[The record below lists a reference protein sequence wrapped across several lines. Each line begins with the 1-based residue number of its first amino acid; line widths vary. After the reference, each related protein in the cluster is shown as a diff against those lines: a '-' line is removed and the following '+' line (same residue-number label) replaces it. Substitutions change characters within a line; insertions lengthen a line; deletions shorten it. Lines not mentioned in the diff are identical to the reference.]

1 MKESKLIF
9 KEKELKK
16 IIILSG
22 GFDPVHVGHV
32 RMFEAA
38 KDEGAI
44 VFVGANSDA
53 WLSRKKGKPF
63 MPEVERIEILEA
75 FKSID
80 YVYTFNDDDDTACD
94 LIKKIVRE
102 YADKNE
108 DVKIFFGNG
117 GDRTN
122 DTTPEIEFCNQN
134 NIGMLWGV
142 GGGKIQSSSD
152 LIGKSKS

>member
-1 MKESKLIF
+1 M
-9 KEKELKK
+9 KK

-44 VFVGANSDA
+44 VVVGANSDA

-94 LIKKIVRE
+94 LIQKVIKV
-102 YADKNE
+102 
-108 DVKIFFGNG
+108 
-117 GDRTN
+117 
-122 DTTPEIEFCNQN
+122 Q
-134 NIGMLWGV
+134 
-142 GGGKIQSSSD
+142 
-152 LIGKSKS
+152 

>member
-1 MKESKLIF
+1 M
-9 KEKELKK
+9 KK

-22 GFDPVHVGHV
+22 GFDPVHIGHV

-38 KDEGAI
+38 KGLDAMVI
-44 VFVGANSDA
+44 VGVNSDA

-63 MPEVERIEILEA
+63 MPSSERVEILKA

-80 YVYTFNDDDDTACD
+80 DVYTFNDDDDTACD
-94 LIKKIVRE
+94 LIKKVILK
-102 YADKNE
+102 YSGNKNM
-108 DVKIFFGNG
+108 KIFFGNG

-122 DTTPEIEFCNQN
+122 KTTPELQFCNQN
-134 NIGMLWGV
+134 NIEMIWGV

-152 LIGKSKS
+152 LIKESKK